1 MPPRRAPIRTRALTL
16 LAGTVPAALAR
27 AQDSGGESTTLLL
40 TEQMLVLA
48 TILGSVAA
56 LPTLIEFLV
65 ERRKRRERLALSL
78 DDEAVASLSVRLAGQ
93 EELLEDIA
101 DLIDRIKDPRAYRS
115 LTLGNEALIIGP
127 PLSGKK
133 TLARRI
139 AQLGG
144 IERLITV
151 YNPRNTDALAR
162 AKTLLRRQTDERVM
176 LLLPNI
182 DEVVRAD
189 DEELEAELDALIETT
204 SGRQN
209 VMVVG
214 TASHFEPDSR
224 VDNLFGM
231 KIVLPGTPP
240 VRPAQRPHDPALA
253 HVLERVAR
261 FYLARAGK
269 DSCRLEGHDEA
280 AAIARI
286 LGVAQN
292 PAEIEDIVEAARTD
306 ALYRLR
312 TGKTPTGAITPEVL
326 GKAIR
331 RVMAT
336 P

>member
-1 MPPRRAPIRTRALTL
+1 MSPRRAQPSLRALAL
-16 LAGTVPAALAR
+16 LASLIPTVAAR
-27 AQDSGGESTTLLL
+27 AEDSGGESTTLLL
-40 TEQMLVLA
+40 TEQILVLA

-56 LPTLIEFLV
+56 LPTLIDFLV
-65 ERRKRRERLALSL
+65 ERRKRRERLSLSL
-78 DDEAVASLSVRLAGQ
+78 DDEPVAGLSIRLAGQ

-139 AQLGG
+139 AQMGG

-240 VRPAQRPHDPALA
+240 VRQPHRPHDPALA
-253 HVLERVAR
+253 RVLERVAR
-261 FYLARAGK
+261 FYLARARQ
-269 DSCRLEGHDEA
+269 DQCALEGIDEPA
-280 AAIARI
+280 AVARI
-286 LGVAQN
+286 LSVAQN

-306 ALYRLR
+306 AVYRRR
-312 TGKTPTGAITPEVL
+312 TGRASAGAITPEVL
-326 GKAIR
+326 DKAIR

-336 P
+336 A